1 MSRRYDSRTTI
12 FSPEGRLYQVEYAME
27 AIGNAGSAIG
37 ILSKDGVILVG
48 EKKVTSKLLQ
58 TSASTEKMYK
68 IDDHV
73 ACAVAGIMSDANI
86 LINTA
91 RVQAQRYAFAYQE
104 PMPVEQLVQSLCD
117 TKQGYTQFGGLRP
130 FGVSFL
136 FAGWDKNYGF
146 QLYMSDPSGN
156 YSGWK
161 AAAIGANNQA
171 AQSMLK
177 QDYKEEITREEA
189 IQLAIKVLSK
199 TMDSTSLTSE
209 KLELAE
215 VFLSSGTVKYKRLF
229 LIPFAL
235 LQESALYS
243 RRMESQIKHAV
254 VIKVIGRTGSRGQVT
269 QVRVKF
275 IDDQNRFIMRNVKG
289 PVKTFKLEV
298 VMLLSRIILLKFSL
312 FSYSGFYINASSE
325 TNPKVEEEAGNTE
338 APLVKSIF
346 VYPVKSCQG
355 ISVSQA
361 TLTPNGV
368 VIKAEGMSTL
378 KIPMVQPS
386 AVADGVSVWAWSGSA
401 LDEGEEA
408 AKWFS
413 QYLGKTSRL
422 VRFDEAVKE
431 IEIMDGC
438 CGNAASQS
446 RPTLSDYVSGH
457 NIKFNDWYPFHV
469 ISQGSLDALNAR
481 LSEPVSINRFRPN
494 FLVDGCEPFS
504 EDLWNEVKIDDFV
517 FMGGELCYRC
527 KIPTVNQETAEMGA
541 EPNETLMKFRSDR
554 ALIYMGNMMV
564 CKSKAIKVGD
574 PVHVLKMVS
583 SYDECVI

>member
-1 MSRRYDSRTTI
+1 MPR
-12 FSPEGRLYQVEYAME
+12 VELNS
-27 AIGNAGSAIG
+27 ISI
-37 ILSKDGVILVG
+37 
-48 EKKVTSKLLQ
+48 
-58 TSASTEKMYK
+58 
-68 IDDHV
+68 
-73 ACAVAGIMSDANI
+73 C
-86 LINTA
+86 
-91 RVQAQRYAFAYQE
+91 
-104 PMPVEQLVQSLCD
+104 
-117 TKQGYTQFGGLRP
+117 
-130 FGVSFL
+130 FL
-136 FAGWDKNYGF
+136 FLTWLIKT
-146 QLYMSDPSGN
+146 
-156 YSGWK
+156 
-161 AAAIGANNQA
+161 IHV
-171 AQSMLK
+171 
-177 QDYKEEITREEA
+177 EIT
-189 IQLAIKVLSK
+189 Q
-199 TMDSTSLTSE
+199 
-209 KLELAE
+209 
-215 VFLSSGTVKYKRLF
+215 
-229 LIPFAL
+229 
-235 LQESALYS
+235 
-243 RRMESQIKHAV
+243 
-254 VIKVIGRTGSRGQVT
+254 
-269 QVRVKF
+269 
-275 IDDQNRFIMRNVKG
+275 
-289 PVKTFKLEV
+289 
-298 VMLLSRIILLKFSL
+298 
-312 FSYSGFYINASSE
+312 E

-422 VRFDEAVKE
+422 VRFDE
-431 IEIMDGC
+431 
-438 CGNAASQS
+438 ASQS

-554 ALIYMGNMMV
+554 ALVPNKKKHLGGFVERDTYIYMGNMMV